1 MLAVTGFHR
10 AILAKVHSN
19 SNAFKQLRAFANIA
33 ITSSRP
39 VLLKTRGTQ
48 NLCSSHRPTPVDL
61 DSFYNLPAFLKSN
74 DRWNWLSLYF
84 SCASVSREL
93 LFAARFAHGRR
104 EAGIV
109 RPVQGQKR
117 FHE

>member
-1 MLAVTGFHR
+1 M
-10 AILAKVHSN
+10 S
-19 SNAFKQLRAFANIA
+19 QLLETTPEPSKLIHANYIDTAFANIRHQLVWA
-33 ITSSRP
+33 GSAE
-39 VLLKTRGTQ
+39 TRGTQ
-48 NLCSSHRPTPVDL
+48 NLCSAHRPTPVDL

-109 RPVQGQKR
+109 RPVQG
-117 FHE
+117 

>member
-1 MLAVTGFHR
+1 MVDQFSGAADAVHYFLGSHEMR
-10 AILAKVHSN
+10 N
-19 SNAFKQLRAFANIA
+19 SKNRLTK
-33 ITSSRP
+33 
-39 VLLKTRGTQ
+39 
-48 NLCSSHRPTPVDL
+48 
-61 DSFYNLPAFLKSN
+61 NLPAFLKSN

-84 SCASVSREL
+84 GCASASRVF
-93 LFAARFAHGRR
+93 LFAARFAHSRR